1 MVKEIT
7 ITPDFTPR
15 FVEVGGRIPKFQYQK
30 SLKQELDEG
39 NLTHEK
45 VLDLLKCMLLIRD
58 LEEMI
63 VELKENKG
71 RYGPIKYLFSGAS
84 HLSIGQEAIS
94 TGAAAAILTD
104 DSITSTHRGHGDSLA
119 KGYFAIKEMD
129 ETELAELITEEKEIS
144 HYLGGGIQAK
154 TRPELIQQAIK
165 LHLYKAIAELFGK
178 EDGYCKGRGGGMH
191 IADFSKGHLGANA
204 IVGGSLGMAVGAGIA
219 SRSLKDKKVV
229 LCFAG
234 DGAFNNGIA
243 HEAMNM
249 ATMAQFT
256 NGLMRQR
263 FGVPTIFAIVNN
275 QYGMT
280 GQQQGEVTGIKFLA
294 QRGFGYNKEG
304 MYAEI
309 VNGMDVLATL
319 DATKRATKLARSG
332 KGPVLLEFW
341 CSRYK
346 GHSLSDRLDRSKDE
360 TYRTIEELKA
370 WQKIDPL
377 KTFSQE
383 MLKEKIISE
392 EELEHLKKEA
402 RGRNEAMAAKAAGA
416 LSPQPERMYSGL
428 FSDTTSEE
436 VPSQFRATPILA
448 DPSFLGRDPNLEI
461 TYRQAVIEALFE
473 EMRRDK
479 RVLLWGEDIADYG
492 GAFGATKGL
501 LEAVGRDRVFNTAI
515 SEAAII
521 GSGLGA
527 ALKGLRPVVEIMYID
542 FILQAMDQLANQA
555 AKWKYMSGGQP
566 TIPLTIRTTIGGG
579 KGYAGQHSQSLE
591 AILAHFP
598 GLKIVLPSNAYDAK
612 GMLKAAIRDDNPVI
626 VIEHQNLYTHP
637 VGKSIVPKEE
647 YLVPLGKAKIRR
659 EIDESKAKATVTIIS
674 WSYMVSI
681 ALKAAQELAKE
692 GIELEVIDIRS
703 LYPLDIDTLVG
714 SIQKT
719 GRAVVVHQAVQ
730 FMGFGAEVA
739 AQLQEKAFD
748 YLDGPILR
756 VAAPNVPPPAAPV
769 LEKAF
774 MPNEKDIIEA
784 VRKLVVSE

>member
-7 ITPDFTPR
+7 ITPDFTPG
-15 FVEVGGRIPKFQYQK
+15 FVEVGGKIPKFQYQK

-39 NLTHEK
+39 NLTQEMS
-45 VLDLLKCMLLIRD
+45 LDLLECMLLIRN

-63 VELKENKG
+63 VELRENKG

-84 HLSIGQEAIS
+84 HLSLGQEAIS
-94 TGAAAAILTD
+94 TGAVAAILTD
-104 DSITSTHRGHGDSLA
+104 DYITSTHRGHGDGLA

-129 ETELAELITEEKEIS
+129 DAQLVKLITEEKETS
-144 HYLGGGIQAK
+144 HYLRLQTQGKEHQ
-154 TRPELIQQAIK
+154 ELIEEAIK
-165 LHLYKAIAELFGK
+165 LHLYKTIAEVFGK
-178 EDGYCKGRGGGMH
+178 EAGYCKGRGGGMH

-219 SRSLKDKKVV
+219 SRSLKDNKVV

-256 NGLMRQR
+256 NGLMKER

-294 QRGFGYNKEG
+294 ERGFAYNKEG

-319 DATKRATKLARSG
+319 DATKRAAKLARSG

-346 GHSLSDRLDRSKDE
+346 GHSLSDRLDKTEDE
-360 TYRTIEELKA
+360 TYRTIKELEA

-377 KTFSQE
+377 QTFCQRMIE
-383 MLKEKIISE
+383 EKIISE
-392 EELEHLKKEA
+392 EDLEHLKKEA
-402 RGRNEAMAAKAAGA
+402 RGRNEDMAAKAAGA
-416 LSPQPERMYSGL
+416 LSPHPEKIYFGL
-428 FSDTTSEE
+428 FSHTTSKE
-436 VPSQFRATPILA
+436 VPSQFKDAPILSE
-448 DPSFLGRDPNLEI
+448 PSFLERDPDLEI
-461 TYRQAVIEALFE
+461 TYREAVIEALFE

-492 GAFGATKGL
+492 GAFGATRGL

-521 GSGLGA
+521 GGGLGA
-527 ALKGLRPVVEIMYID
+527 ALRGLRPIVEIMYID

-566 TIPLTIRTTIGGG
+566 SIPLTIRTTIGGG

-591 AILAHFP
+591 ATLAHFP

-612 GMLKAAIRDDNPVI
+612 GMLKSAIRDDNPVI
-626 VIEHQNLYTHP
+626 LIEHQNLYTHP
-637 VGKSIVPKEE
+637 VGRSIVPKEE

-659 EIDESKAKATVTIIS
+659 EIDKSKTEVGVTVIS
-674 WSYMVSI
+674 WSYMVAI
-681 ALKAAQELAKE
+681 ALRAAEELAGE
-692 GIELEVIDIRS
+692 GIELEVIDLRS

-774 MPNEKDIIEA
+774 MPDEKDIIEA
-784 VRKLVVSE
+784 VKKLM

>member
-7 ITPDFTPR
+7 ITPDFTPG

-39 NLTHEK
+39 NLTHEMS
-45 VLDLLKCMLLIRD
+45 LDLLKCMLLIRN

-63 VELKENKG
+63 TELRENKG
-71 RYGPIKYLFSGAS
+71 KYGPIKYLFSGAT

-94 TGAAAAILTD
+94 TGAVGAILKD
-104 DSITSTHRGHGDSLA
+104 DCITSTHRGHGDSLA

-129 ETELAELITEEKEIS
+129 EAHLVKLITQEKETS
-144 HYLGGGIQAK
+144 HYLGLDTQGKGH
-154 TRPELIQQAIK
+154 RELIEEAIK
-165 LHLYKAIAELFGK
+165 LHLYKTIAELFGK
-178 EDGYCKGRGGGMH
+178 EAGYCKGRGGGMH
-191 IADFSKGHLGANA
+191 IADFSKEHLGANA
-204 IVGGSLGMAVGAGIA
+204 IVGGSMGIAVGAGIA
-219 SRSLKDKKVV
+219 SRSLKDNKVV

-256 NGLMRQR
+256 NGLMSEKS
-263 FGVPTIFAIVNN
+263 GVPTIFAIVNN

-294 QRGFGYNKEG
+294 ERGFGYNKEG

-319 DATKRATKLARSG
+319 DATKRAAKRARSG

-346 GHSLSDRLDRSKDE
+346 GHSLSDRLDKAKDG
-360 TYRTIEELKA
+360 TYRSIKELEV

-377 KTFSQE
+377 ETFSQKMIE
-383 MLKEKIISE
+383 EKIISE
-392 EELEHLKKEA
+392 EDLEHLKKEA
-402 RGRNEAMAAKAAGA
+402 RKRNEDMAAKAAEA
-416 LSPQPERMYSGL
+416 LSPHPERIYFGL
-428 FSDTTSEE
+428 FSDTTSDE
-436 VPSQFRATPILA
+436 VPSQFRDAPILKQ
-448 DPSFLGRDPNLEI
+448 PPFLKRDPNLEI
-461 TYRQAVIEALFE
+461 TYREAVIEALFE

-492 GAFGATKGL
+492 GAFWATKGL
-501 LEAVGRDRVFNTAI
+501 IEAVGRDRVFNTAI

-542 FILQAMDQLANQA
+542 FILQAMDQVANQA

-612 GMLKAAIRDDNPVI
+612 GMIKTAIRDDNPVI

-637 VGKSIVPKEE
+637 LGRSIVPKEE

-659 EIDESKAKATVTIIS
+659 EIDESKAEARVTVIS

-681 ALKAAQELAKE
+681 ALKAAEELAKE
-692 GIELEVIDIRS
+692 GIELEVIDLRS

-756 VAAPNVPPPAAPV
+756 VAAPDVPPPAAPV

-784 VRKLVVSE
+784 VKKLM